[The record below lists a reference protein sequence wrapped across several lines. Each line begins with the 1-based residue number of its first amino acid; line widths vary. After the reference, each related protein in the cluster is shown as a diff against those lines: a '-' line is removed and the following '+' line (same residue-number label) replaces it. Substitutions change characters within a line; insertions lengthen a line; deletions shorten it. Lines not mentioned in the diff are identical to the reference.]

1 MQGAQVQSLNK
12 ELDPRCELRV
22 HMTQLRMLC
31 AATKTQCSQ
40 INKIKKQREKEKVT
54 ILERKK

>member
-22 HMTQLRMLC
+22 HMTQLMILC

-40 INKIKKQREKEKVT
+40 INKIKKKREKEKVT